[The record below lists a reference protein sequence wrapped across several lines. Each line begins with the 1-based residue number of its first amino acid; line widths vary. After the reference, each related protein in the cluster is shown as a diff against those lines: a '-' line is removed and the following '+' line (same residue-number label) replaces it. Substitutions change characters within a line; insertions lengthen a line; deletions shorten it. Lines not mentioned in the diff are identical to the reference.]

1 MMISWDF
8 MGWIASI
15 IIYHYLVGGD
25 WNMTFMTFH
34 SVGNVIIPTDF
45 YIFQMGWNHGSRFV
59 LRFFHGKAPRKT
71 WMFLNGL
78 FLVCGISISGHVQ
91 YYVGTIFM
99 NGKPWWLG
107 INWTLYTYITYTRIF
122 RQSYLQHDTFSKW
135 FLGFNLPWP
144 MGMFQPCCLTLYR

>member
-1 MMISWDF
+1 MVTGTWLL
-8 MGWIASI
+8 WLSI
-15 IIYHYLVGGD
+15 QLG
-25 WNMTFMTFH
+25 MSSSQLTF
-34 SVGNVIIPTDF
+34 
-45 YIFQMGWNHGSRFV
+45 IFFRWV
-59 LRFFHGKAPRKT
+59 ETTEP
-71 WMFLNGL
+71 GL
-78 FLVCGISISGHVQ
+78 FCVSFMEKPQEKHGCFWMVFFWCVGISISGHVQ